1 MPLWFLAILIVFVVV
16 SAIGI
21 RWTIR
26 RAIVDRLP
34 IAEGETVL
42 LAEED
47 LKVFHKIREH
57 SGGQSLT
64 YKSRAVLTDRR
75 MLIATGG
82 PEGKHKYVIK
92 MILDYTTAGPL
103 MATVG
108 YGAYYRKFHLENG
121 YPTYYISPRD
131 VSLAEADGKPA
142 LRIDVPFPEHGSVY
156 VQPVVTIHTSQAS
169 RYLEALNQRKG
180 EHR

>member
-1 MPLWFLAILIVFVVV
+1 MPLWFLTIMVVFVVV
-16 SAIGI
+16 AVIGI

-26 RAIVDRLP
+26 RAILDRLP

-57 SGGQSLT
+57 SSGQALT

-75 MLIATGG
+75 ILIATGG
-82 PEGKHKYVIK
+82 PEGKNKYLIK
-92 MILDYTTAGPL
+92 MILDYTAAAPAV
-103 MATVG
+103 ATVG
-108 YGAYYRKFHLENG
+108 YGAYYRKFQLENG

-131 VSLAEADGKPA
+131 VSLADADGTPA
-142 LRIDVPFPEHGSVY
+142 LRIDVPFPEHGSLY
-156 VQPVVTIHTSQAS
+156 LQPVVAIYTSQAA
-169 RYLEALNQRKG
+169 RYLEVLNQR
-180 EHR
+180 E